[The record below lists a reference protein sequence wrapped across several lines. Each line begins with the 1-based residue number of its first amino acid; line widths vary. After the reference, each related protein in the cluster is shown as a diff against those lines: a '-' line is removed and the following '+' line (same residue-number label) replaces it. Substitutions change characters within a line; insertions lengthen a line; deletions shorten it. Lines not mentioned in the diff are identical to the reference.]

1 VALSVRRVP
10 ADDRKAGHAF
20 GGALVVAVSAAL
32 LANALDAVTTYFAI
46 TRFHGREVGVLA
58 WLVVRTWGLVPAM
71 IVLKGAGLL
80 LVLGIAAV
88 GTDGA
93 HRWWRARSSERWL
106 TIVALWIAATWFGYL
121 AVHNALGMWA
131 VSRFTRR

>member
-46 TRFHGREVGVLA
+46 
-58 WLVVRTWGLVPAM
+58 M